1 MSHLRREWAQVEDTQ
16 NWHKDLDKEQL
27 AVLHMRR
34 VQQRSLQRMICCR
47 LRLLAVSSAHNGG

>member
-1 MSHLRREWAQVEDTQ
+1 VEDTQ

>member
-1 MSHLRREWAQVEDTQ
+1 VEDTQ

-34 VQQRSLQRMICCR
+34 VRQLQRAQRRSLRRMICCR
-47 LRLLAVSSAHNGG
+47 LRLLAVSFAHNGG